1 MAAPAASAAAAA
13 ASARNST
20 VARAGPWRISRARA
34 ELALTAPLIRTPA
47 ASSAGRTRA
56 SAPGASHTC
65 WLA

>member
-13 ASARNST
+13 ASARKST
-20 VARAGPWRISRARA
+20 VASAGPCRISCARA
-34 ELALTAPLIRTPA
+34 AEALIIPLIRTPA